1 MKKARI
7 RIEGVVQGVGFR
19 PFVHRTVSD
28 FGLKGYIKNTSS
40 GVELELEG
48 EEETLRR
55 FVRELPARAPSLAV
69 IERVTAEYSD
79 VLSGFEDFRILES
92 RTEQTRNTLISPDIC
107 ICDDCLREFRTKG
120 DRRYRYPFINCTNC
134 GPRFTI
140 IRDVPYDRAKTSM
153 SEFEMCPECA
163 REYADINDRR
173 YHAQPDCCP
182 ECGPELF
189 FLDCDGKEIS
199 GDASEHAR
207 EYLKQGKIVAV
218 KGLGGMHLA
227 CLAEREDSVNELRR
241 RKHRDEKPF
250 ALMCRDTECAE
261 KLCLVNE
268 NERRILESPERPIV
282 LLKKREKGLSYISEN
297 AYIGVMLPYTPL
309 HYLLMGEDIDA
320 LVMTSANLSDTPIMY
335 KNDEAVEKLHG
346 IADGFLLH
354 NREIVTRCD
363 DSLCWVL
370 DGHEYFAR
378 RSRGYVPFPIKTD
391 RELMPIIAC
400 GAEQKASFALSKGN
414 YVFLSQHIGD
424 LKNIETFD
432 NYVSQTRHFEHMF
445 DILPKTAVCD
455 LHPDYMSTEFAQSLR
470 LPLVRVQHHHAHMA
484 SCMADNLLEG
494 RVIGL
499 VWDGTGLGTDG
510 KIWGGECL
518 IGGYKEF
525 ERFGSIREI
534 PLIGGDRAAK
544 EIDRVGYALLR
555 ESGCETPESDS
566 SAMYE
571 RMLSSN
577 INCPYSSGMGRLF
590 DGMAAILGIREKC
603 SYEGQGAVLLEACA
617 VDGENGL
624 YPYALTGTP
633 LRYDWRETVRSAV
646 SERDAG
652 VPTGAVAAKFMNTLI
667 VMACEMCA
675 AAREKSGLDRVVL
688 SGGSFQNMYIMERLP
703 EALRQRGFAVYTH
716 RRVSPNDEGLSLGQ
730 LMAADAILR
739 EDNLNVPCG
748 SAETNR
754 DKRQYR
760 RR

>member
-1 MKKARI
+1 MKRAVI

-69 IERVTAEYSD
+69 IEHVTAEYSD

-261 KLCLVNE
+261 KLCFVHE
-268 NERRILESPERPIV
+268 DERRTLESPERPIV
-282 LLKKREKGLSYISEN
+282 LLKKREEGLPYISEN

-309 HYLLMGEDIDA
+309 HYLLMGEDIDV

-445 DILPKTAVCD
+445 DIIPAAAVCD
-455 LHPDYMSTEFAQSLR
+455 LHPDYMSTDFAQSLR

-534 PLIGGDRAAK
+534 PLIGGDRATK

-555 ESGCETPESDS
+555 ESGCETPESGS

-571 RMLSSN
+571 MMLSSN

-617 VDGENGL
+617 VDGEGGL

-667 VMACEMCA
+667 AMACEMCA

-703 EALRQRGFAVYTH
+703 EALRQRGFEVYTH

-754 DKRQYR
+754 DKWQYR